1 MVEFFEEFFVVDE
14 YIECFV
20 WRILGGGFRGG
31 FEVFDFKR
39 LLEEFVNYIQEFQIM
54 DERIQRKVEKLE

>member
-39 LLEEFVNYIQEFQIM
+39 LLEEFVNYI
-54 DERIQRKVEKLE
+54 